1 MRFAN
6 IFSFFRTLR
15 KPAPRLTKE
24 QLAMR
29 YNRDVLRIA
38 RLIIDDSEKGYVTFI
53 LNGEASQVQCDF
65 QWFADVTEGGD
76 DERVIILRHCL
87 LAALNIM
94 LGFHGQQG
102 ITEDTPLPVFLM
114 LDEEP
119 CMQYLFYGK
128 TGVRC
133 ERYDSDIAEAIAAYE
148 EYQKEKAN
156 KTNEA

>member
-38 RLIIDDSEKGYVTFI
+38 RLIIEDSEKGYVAFV
-53 LNGEASQVQCDF
+53 LNEYHSQVQCDF
-65 QWFADVTEGGD
+65 QWFADVTNGGEQ
-76 DERVIILRHCL
+76 ERVLVLRHCL

-94 LGFHGQQG
+94 LGIHGKNG
-102 ITEDTPLPVFLM
+102 MSAVTPLPVFLM
-114 LDEEP
+114 LDGEP
-119 CMQYLFYGK
+119 CMQYLLYGK

-133 ERYDSDIAEAIAAYE
+133 ERYDSDIADAIAAYE

-156 KTNEA
+156 NTNEA